1 MADLLHR
8 LAARTLGQ
16 APALTPRIPTRF
28 EPAPYTSIVDSET
41 PASTMDSTWPATD
54 RRSTPD
60 VPGVTISH
68 TSIRAGTRMV
78 VGEPRATAQPVPPRA
93 AEPGAPRTSGEPA
106 RPGVPAV
113 GVPVAGP
120 AAHAVPATQPWAA
133 TTAAATT
140 AAAATAGL
148 PPMPPVARPA
158 ASRRSGPAGR
168 PDVHITIG
176 RIEVRAEPAAAQPAA
191 TAPTPRPAPRPAP
204 AEPAVLTLAAYLRGD
219 DGRPR

>member
-8 LAARTLGQ
+8 LAARTLGH
-16 APALTPRIPTRF
+16 APALTARIPTWF
-28 EPAPYTSIVDSET
+28 EPAPDPSIVDSET
-41 PASTMDSTWPATD
+41 PASTMDSTWPAAD

-68 TSIRAGTRMV
+68 TSIHAGTRMV
-78 VGEPRATAQPVPPRA
+78 VGEPRVTAQPVPPRA
-93 AEPGAPRTSGEPA
+93 AESGAPRSGGEPA
-106 RPGVPAV
+106 RPGGPAVAGPV

-120 AAHAVPATQPWAA
+120 FARAVPAAQPWAA
-133 TTAAATT
+133 T
-140 AAAATAGL
+140 AAATAGL

-158 ASRRSGPAGR
+158 ASRRSGPAAR

-176 RIEVRAEPAAAQPAA
+176 RIEVRAEPAAAQPPA

-204 AEPAVLTLAAYLRGD
+204 AEPAVLSLAAYLRGD